1 LNLIVENIK
10 KEDSKSQEKKN
21 PKIPPESKSSIE
33 FSTTTT
39 TTKIKTL
46 TQKIDGCRKLKLE
59 TVSDY

>member
-33 FSTTTT
+33 FSTTDKNKKEHNNKNKNTYSENRW
-39 TTKIKTL
+39 L
-46 TQKIDGCRKLKLE
+46 
-59 TVSDY
+59 